1 MRAVPKRRNL
11 VFAKLQSFNQNF
23 LLNEGN
29 DTGRKLG
36 GNMGNQMSNINLNQ
50 LGSNQQQSPI
60 VQSQGR
66 NWSKGGIHND
76 ELEYEPMD
84 LISEEE
90 NDPIA
95 MLEGKK
101 RQRVVIGPLV
111 ILGL

>member
-1 MRAVPKRRNL
+1 
-11 VFAKLQSFNQNF
+11 
-23 LLNEGN
+23 
-29 DTGRKLG
+29 
-36 GNMGNQMSNINLNQ
+36 MSNTNLNQ